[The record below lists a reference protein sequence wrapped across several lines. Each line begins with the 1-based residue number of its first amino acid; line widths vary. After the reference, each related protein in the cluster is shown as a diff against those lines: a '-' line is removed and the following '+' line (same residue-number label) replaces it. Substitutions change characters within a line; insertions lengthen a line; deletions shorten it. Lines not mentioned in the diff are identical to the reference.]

1 MQRKTSQA
9 LTRQLFPHFVACG
22 DISPRSGENLSRKGE
37 PLKNGNLTVLPKSS
51 PFGRA
56 GIEQGEMT
64 ERV

>member
-1 MQRKTSQA
+1 MGKINVYMQRKPSQA
-9 LTRQLFPHFVACG
+9 LTRQLP
-22 DISPRSGENLSRKGE
+22 RKGE
-37 PLKNGNLTVLPKSS
+37 TLKNGNLTVLPKSS